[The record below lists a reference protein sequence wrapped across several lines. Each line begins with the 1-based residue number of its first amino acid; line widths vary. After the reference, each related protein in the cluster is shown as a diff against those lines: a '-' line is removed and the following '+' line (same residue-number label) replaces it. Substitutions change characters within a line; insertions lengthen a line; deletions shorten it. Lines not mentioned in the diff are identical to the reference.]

1 MKELEGRVALV
12 TGGAGGIGLGMAL
25 AFKGAGMRVAIA
37 DIDAPRLAATAAA
50 HGLHPVQLDI
60 TRAESWAAAV
70 AEVEASLGPID
81 LLCNNAGVMQGRFGD
96 GTPIHLA
103 DMPETLFRTVVEINL
118 TGSFLG
124 VRAVVPGMIAR
135 GRGHIVNTSS
145 MAGLIAPGGLG
156 AYAASKY
163 AVLGMTESL
172 RAELAPQG
180 IGVSVLC
187 PGAVE
192 SELVATSAARHAATR
207 GETVPLEASR
217 PVSYHRM
224 TAEAVGARVLQAV
237 RENALYILTHPDY
250 APLFAERAAAIT
262 AGFGAPA
269 EPGYS
274 EPEMVLTRSRNPEY
288 ARAAHKET

>member
-1 MKELEGRVALV
+1 MRDLAGRVALV
-12 TGGAGGIGLGMAL
+12 TGGAGGIGLGIAR
-25 AFKGAGMRVAIA
+25 AFQSAGMRVAIA
-37 DIDAPRLAATAAA
+37 DIDAPRLGATAAA
-50 HGLHPVQLDI
+50 HGMLAVMLDI
-60 TRAESWAAAV
+60 TNAASWAAAV
-70 AEVEASLGPID
+70 AQVEATLGPID

-103 DMPETLFRTVVEINL
+103 EMPETLFRTVVEINL

-124 VRAVVPGMIAR
+124 VRTVVPGMIAR
-135 GRGHIVNTSS
+135 GHGHIVNTAS

-172 RAELAPQG
+172 RAELAPKG

-192 SELVATSAARHAATR
+192 SDLVATSAARHAATR
-207 GETVPLEASR
+207 GESVPLEASR

-224 TAEAVGARVLQAV
+224 TAQSVGTRVLQSV
-237 RENALYILTHPDY
+237 LQNEFYILTHPDY
-250 APLFAERAAAIT
+250 APLFAERAAAV
-262 AGFGAPA
+262 AASFGAPA
-269 EPGYS
+269 EPGYT

-288 ARAAHKET
+288 VRAARQET